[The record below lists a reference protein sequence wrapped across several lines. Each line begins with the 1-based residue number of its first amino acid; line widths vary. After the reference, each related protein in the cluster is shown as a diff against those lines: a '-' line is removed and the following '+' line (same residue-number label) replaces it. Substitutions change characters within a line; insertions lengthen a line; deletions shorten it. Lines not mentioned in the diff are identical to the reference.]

1 MDEVG
6 AQVRKTEVNLC
17 TFSGDRWMCIP
28 HILNMCVLLLP
39 VRLYLRYLGK
49 ILQALSISLNEFKMN
64 DAIEWN
70 RANALSLPS

>member
-1 MDEVG
+1 
-6 AQVRKTEVNLC
+6 
-17 TFSGDRWMCIP
+17 MCIP